1 MTLAAPLS
9 AQLADTPNRWID
21 LRSDTVTLPTE
32 AMLHRMTQAE
42 LGDDGLDGDPT
53 VRRLERA
60 VADLLGHEAGLYTP
74 TATMANLLA
83 VLSQAPRGS
92 RVVLESGSHMLLSEG
107 GGALLAGVDYQ
118 GVVGLGGAISSEALQ
133 AALTLPGASPCR
145 LVCLENSHLNS
156 GGQVLSAQVLQA
168 AQRGAHRHEAR
179 LHLDG
184 ARLMNAA
191 VALQLPVAELAR
203 HADTVSLCLSKG
215 LSAPAGAVLVGS
227 AETLAVA
234 RRHRKVL
241 GGTQRQIGLLAATG
255 LEAIHS
261 QAARLAHDHA
271 MAGRLARA
279 LRQQLP
285 PALGV
290 TEPVTNIVFIDLPLA
305 GPQSQA
311 WAEAALKHGVRVR
324 PWGPRRLRL
333 VTHRH
338 IDEAAVDRA
347 VEALHC
353 LAGTLIG

>member
-1 MTLAAPLS
+1 MTLARPLP
-9 AQLADTPNRWID
+9 AHLADAHAPWID

-32 AMLHRMTQAE
+32 AMLHRLAQAE

-118 GVVGLGGAISSEALQ
+118 GVAGQGGAISTEALQ
-133 AALTLPGASPCR
+133 AALTMPGASPCR
-145 LVCLENSHLNS
+145 LVGLENSHLNS

-168 AQRGAHRHEAR
+168 AQGCAHRHEAR

-215 LSAPAGAVLVGS
+215 LSAPAGAVLVGR

-261 QAARLAHDHA
+261 QPARLAHDHA
-271 MAGRLARA
+271 MAERLARS
-279 LRQQLP
+279 LRLQLP
-285 PALGV
+285 PALGG
-290 TEPVTNIVFIDLPLA
+290 TEPVTNIVFIDLPQP
-305 GPQSQA
+305 GPQSTA
-311 WAEAALKHGVRVR
+311 WAEAALPHGVRVR
-324 PWGPRRLRL
+324 PWGPWRLRL

-347 VEALHC
+347 VEALQRV
-353 LAGTLIG
+353 AGTSVG

>member
-1 MTLAAPLS
+1 MTLAPPLS
-9 AQLADTPNRWID
+9 AHLAEAHAPWID

-32 AMLHRMTQAE
+32 AMLQRLAQAE

-53 VRRLERA
+53 VRQLERA

-107 GGALLAGVDYQ
+107 GGALLAGVEYQ
-118 GVVGLGGAISSEALQ
+118 GVAGQGGAMATEALQ
-133 AALTLPGASPCR
+133 AALALPGAAACG
-145 LVCLENSHLNS
+145 LVGLENSHLNS

-168 AQRGAHRHEAR
+168 AQGCAHRHGAR

-191 VALQLPVAELAR
+191 VALQVPVAELAR
-203 HADTVSLCLSKG
+203 QADTVSLCLSKG
-215 LSAPAGAVLVGS
+215 LSAPAGAVLVGP

-261 QAARLAHDHA
+261 QPARLARDHA
-271 MAGRLARA
+271 LAGRLARA

-290 TEPVTNIVFIDLPLA
+290 TEPVTNIVFIDLPQA
-305 GPQSQA
+305 GPQSLA
-311 WAEAALKHGVRVR
+311 WAEAALQHGVRVR
-324 PWGPRRLRL
+324 PWGPWRLRL

-347 VEALHC
+347 VEALQC
-353 LAGTLIG
+353 VADALAG